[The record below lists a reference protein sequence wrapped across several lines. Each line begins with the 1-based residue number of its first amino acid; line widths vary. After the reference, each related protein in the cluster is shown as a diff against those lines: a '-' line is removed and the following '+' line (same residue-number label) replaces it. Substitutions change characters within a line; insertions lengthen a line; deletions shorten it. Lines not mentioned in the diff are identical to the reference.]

1 VQLRQRFFLI
11 GGLLVA
17 VLLALAGVSSYML
30 QAAQNN
36 TTLAFTGGQKLEQQ
50 VDQVRSLQVE
60 FQRQVQ
66 EWKNILLR
74 YKKPEDLAKYTNGL
88 KNHAAKIEAIFKKL
102 IAESPAD
109 AAKIQNLF
117 SEWQALN
124 DAYLG
129 ALASLDANSPDEGKR
144 YDDSLRGKD
153 RPISQ
158 GMDQWVESLQK
169 ATTMQFTEL
178 AEQSV
183 REGQRSLNILLLIIA
198 LFSCGLLALLCVSYK
213 QVFRQLGGE
222 PQHAASLVAEL
233 AAGDLRPCSQNKQG
247 LMADISRTRLELAG
261 LIGKIQQQSTRLSRT
276 SQECDLVFARI
287 VNGFDEQSR
296 STDGIASA
304 VLQMT
309 DSLGQLNDS
318 AQQAYQIAGKSR
330 QLSKDGAS
338 GIQTMVLSMQTI
350 AVQVQKMGTTLD
362 HLVAQTGRI
371 SNIMGVIG
379 EIADQ
384 TNLLALNAAIEAARA
399 GESGRGFA
407 VVADEVRRL
416 AERTVTSTQEISA
429 LVGEIQASNK
439 QTIADMNATLRQVEE
454 GEQRASAAQASIQ
467 LIEEEANKV
476 HSVSS
481 EIATTLGQ
489 QQAAGEE
496 IASHISHIISVIQT
510 HRAPTGEA
518 REHASTMLEIANGL
532 SLAVGHFKT

>member
-1 VQLRQRFFLI
+1 MQLKQRFFLI

-17 VLLALAGVSSYML
+17 VLLTLAGVSSYML

-74 YKKPEDLAKYTNGL
+74 YKKPEDLAKYSDGL
-88 KNHAAKIEAIFKKL
+88 KAHAAKIEVIFKKL

-109 AAKIQNLF
+109 AAKIQSLL
-117 SEWQALN
+117 STWQALN
-124 DAYLG
+124 DSYLS

-144 YDDSLRGKD
+144 YDDLLRGKD

-158 GMDQWVESLQK
+158 GMDGWVESLQK
-169 ATTMQFTEL
+169 ATTAQFTQL

-183 REGQRSLNILLLIIA
+183 QDGQRSLNILLLIIA

-233 AAGDLRPCSQNKQG
+233 AAGDLRPGSQNKQG

-287 VNGFDEQSR
+287 VSGFDEQSR

-318 AQQAYQIAGKSR
+318 AQQAYQIAGKSK

-338 GIQTMVLSMQTI
+338 GIQSMVLSMQTI

-371 SNIMGVIG
+371 SNIMGVIS

-481 EIATTLGQ
+481 EIASTLGQ